1 MPYIAGIF
9 VIDSNEYK
17 ILSCNNAIARNLFG
31 KSFDELENHSIDE
44 LIPNFTKILHAGIEA
59 TSNYAYQL
67 SPGLVL
73 PEHFFRKYDAFIKS
87 NKILRMTK
95 NLRKRYFLIQKVL
108 RLFIVMGKWFTLMC
122 KLEFQRTIR

>member
-1 MPYIAGIF
+1 MCNNFNSIRTGPRKHEIKLKIHTMPYIAGIF
-9 VIDSNEYK
+9 VIDSNEYR

-73 PEHFFRKYDAFIKS
+73 PEHFSENTMHLLKATKS
-87 NKILRMTK
+87 
-95 NLRKRYFLIQKVL
+95 
-108 RLFIVMGKWFTLMC
+108 
-122 KLEFQRTIR
+122 